1 MPCTREIERRTKVKT
16 YRSYKRSQIF
26 KATLM
31 KETNL
36 GALTISGFTKEPAI
50 EAAREKETH
59 RLVRNRLEGA
69 ATRACC

>member
-1 MPCTREIERRTKVKT
+1 
-16 YRSYKRSQIF
+16 
-26 KATLM
+26 M
-31 KETNL
+31 KETDL

-50 EAAREKETH
+50 EAAREKETQ